1 MIKNEGDRM
10 NCLKLKTISFAFSL
24 AAGLPVCAEA
34 MQWPDT
40 AQELCY
46 DNTKEIPCPTDEN
59 SPFYGQD
66 AQYQGTARSYTK
78 LGQGGVALP
87 DDATEW
93 IMVRDNVTG
102 LIWEMKNNMDD
113 TPDYTNPHDADNIY
127 YWCDSK
133 STIYWSNSNSII
145 DGLCHPARDES
156 YINTEDIISSIN
168 TENFG
173 GFNDWRVP
181 TIKELLSI
189 FYAGLPPYVE
199 WKYFTPTKQYYH
211 WSSTQIGTYAW
222 NVGPDFSVDY
232 NNNGYIYATWAQ
244 YAVRAVRGGK

>member
-1 MIKNEGDRM
+1 M
-10 NCLKLKTISFAFSL
+10 NCLKLKAFSFALL
-24 AAGLPVCAEA
+24 AAVLPVCAEA

-102 LIWEMKNNMDD
+102 LTWEMKNIEDD
-113 TPDYTNPHDADNIY
+113 TEDYSNPHDVDNRY
-127 YWCDSK
+127 YWCFPDINGTGHCLQDIRNDQEDFLAALNNK
-133 STIYWSNSNSII
+133 S
-145 DGLCHPARDES
+145 
-156 YINTEDIISSIN
+156 
-168 TENFG
+168 FG
-173 GFNDWRVP
+173 GYNDWRIP
-181 TIKELLSI
+181 TINELSSL
-189 FYAGLPPYVE
+189 FYAGKSPVVD
-199 WKYFTPTKQYYH
+199 WKYFRFNSETGAYYWTNTMYPTNSYP
-211 WSSTQIGTYAW
+211 WVINFTLETYSKH
-222 NVGPDFSVDY
+222 GDFFTSCH
-232 NNNGYIYATWAQ
+232 IY
-244 YAVRAVRGGK
+244 AVRGGK

>member
-1 MIKNEGDRM
+1 M
-10 NCLKLKTISFAFSL
+10 NCLKLKSISFACLL

-78 LGQGGVALP
+78 LGQGGVELP

-102 LIWEMKNNMDD
+102 LIWEMKNNDD
-113 TPDYTNPHDADNIY
+113 GNQDYSNPHDVDNY
-127 YWCDSK
+127 YHWCYNEKEYCLTDD
-133 STIYWSNSNSII
+133 YN
-145 DGLCHPARDES
+145 DQ
-156 YINTEDIISSIN
+156 EDFLAALNNQS
-168 TENFG
+168 FG
-173 GFNDWRVP
+173 GYNDWRIP
-181 TIKELLSI
+181 TLNELSSLI
-189 FYAGLPPYVE
+189 YAGKYPTVDWSYFLPINEYYNPYLSSTVQS
-199 WKYFTPTKQYYH
+199 YNQYYT
-211 WSSTQIGTYAW
+211 WSVFQDGSCI
-222 NVGPDFSVDY
+222 VDY
-232 NNNGYIYATWAQ
+232 YYSERYI
-244 YAVRAVRGGK
+244 RAVRGGK